1 MLFLRS
7 FFANHVPLRVGDKG
21 TNITNPCNE
30 EGKGLEKE
38 VYEITVLSKVEII
51 APAEE
56 EIGPN
61 TEL

>member
-7 FFANHVPLRVGDKG
+7 LFDKQVPLRVGDKG
-21 TNITNPCNE
+21 ANITNPCNE

-38 VYEITVLSKVEII
+38 VYEVMVLSKGEII